1 LHAFQGDHPL
11 FYTSAIFCVGYYVI
25 YLMGSVV
32 VFALGVLMPMAFII
46 AHASLR

>member
-1 LHAFQGDHPL
+1 M
-11 FYTSAIFCVGYYVI
+11 SAIYYVI

-32 VFALGVLMPMAFII
+32 VFALGILMSMAFII